1 MVYDANGR
9 RKQWRTSG
17 KLSLQQVNGKVVV
30 VVVKEAIDEVASMW
44 KEAVVT

>member
-1 MVYDANGR
+1 MADVNSGEVLGA
-9 RKQWRTSG
+9 TSG

-30 VVVKEAIDEVASMW
+30 VVQEAIYEVASMW